1 MLQTDSMWRCVCA
14 LVLTFPAYST
24 AVSGVLNSP
33 TNVQL
38 TSTNMDLV
46 LKWDPPAGAPRDL
59 VYTTELILRKPL
71 MDSKPGCVNTSA
83 LQCDLTHLVVS
94 IYGRYTGRVKAQLG
108 AQSSAWASSDDF
120 LLDKQTS
127 IGPPNVSLYSN
138 GAKLEVSIT
147 DPVFVHSSL
156 REIYYYATYNI
167 TYWKKDR
174 MKELKHISGL
184 QQNRVVLHSLDPST
198 EYCVQVQIIAS
209 TAQKP
214 STPSIVHC
222 ARTPSEKEPPWVA
235 VVVALFILAGV
246 LTLVVFVVR
255 HWRSLSHFLCPKY
268 AIPEHFKESLLA
280 PPKSS
285 LYLVMQ
291 TSQPVEEFSDQ
302 ISVVMCSR
310 TEEDGSKKPAEEK
323 R

>member
-1 MLQTDSMWRCVCA
+1 MYVSHHA
-14 LVLTFPAYST
+14 

-46 LKWDPPAGAPRDL
+46 LRWDPPAGAPRDL
-59 VYTTELILRKPL
+59 LYTTELILRGKSVL
-71 MDSKPGCVNTSA
+71 ICCVNTSA
-83 LQCDLTHLVVS
+83 LQCELTHLVVS

-138 GAKLEVSIT
+138 GAKLEVSIK
-147 DPVFVHSSL
+147 DPVFVHSTL
-156 REIYYYATYNI
+156 RDIYYYATYNI

-174 MKELKHISGL
+174 MKEVPFVVDNS
-184 QQNRVVLHSLDPST
+184 QNRVVLHSLDPST

-222 ARTPSEKEPPWVA
+222 ARTPSGNHLIKLWNLVA
-235 VVVALFILAGV
+235 ALFVLAGV

-285 LYLVMQ
+285 LYLAMQ
-291 TSQPVEEFSDQ
+291 TSQPGEEFSDQ

-310 TEEDGSKKPAEEK
+310 TEEDGSKQPAEEK

>member
-1 MLQTDSMWRCVCA
+1 MWRCVCA

-83 LQCDLTHLVVS
+83 LQCDLTHLV
-94 IYGRYTGRVKAQLG
+94 
-108 AQSSAWASSDDF
+108 SASMESA
-120 LLDKQTS
+120 S